1 MADGRHN
8 ELAHKLDI
16 YFWRKQNSSKI
27 AMLCEE
33 AAIPYR
39 IIPIDIGMGA
49 QLTFKALN
57 PNGKVPA
64 ITDPGGPEGRP
75 ITLFESGAI
84 LIYLAE
90 KTVRSSRRNRENVTQ
105 SFNG

>member
-1 MADGRHN
+1 M
-8 ELAHKLDI
+8 LDI

-49 QLTFKALN
+49 QLTDEFKALN
-57 PNGKVPA
+57 PNSKVPA

-90 KTVRSSRRNRENVTQ
+90 KSVRSSRRNRGNVTQ